1 MSRKKIRGGRVPDV
15 LTGFKFE
22 ILILLLQK
30 HSYTDMILSETDMS
44 SDCVAIGASDF
55 VAMALVHVV
64 D

>member
-1 MSRKKIRGGRVPDV
+1 MPDV

-30 HSYTDMILSETDMS
+30 HSYTDMILSESDMP

-55 VAMALVHVV
+55 VAMAPVHVV

>member
-1 MSRKKIRGGRVPDV
+1 MPDV